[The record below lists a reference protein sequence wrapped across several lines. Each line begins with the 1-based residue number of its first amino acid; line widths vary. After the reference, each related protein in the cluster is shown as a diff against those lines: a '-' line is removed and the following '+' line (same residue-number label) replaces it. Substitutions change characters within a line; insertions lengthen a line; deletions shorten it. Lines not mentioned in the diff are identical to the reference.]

1 MRHLAVTALVAVAL
15 AAPAVPSSAAPTLP
29 PVPVVGCPQTSGGV
43 PVLNWSKDLGTGE
56 DNATP
61 WAYGTD
67 DWPDWY
73 SVGTASGRAYSVA
86 PNSAWITS
94 PNANWINSATTNASG
109 GSGGVVVDI
118 GHDVPDVSSTLGDVA
133 GTAGNV
139 VGQVAGDAAR
149 DVVVSAGDLAGN
161 LAATVGSKVGTGRL
175 GGPITVVP
183 AHTTFRI
190 DFQLPDLSFNRSLRL
205 DYAADNG
212 VTFYLNG
219 VAIGGYEPG
228 NVGGVAAV
236 AAFNQFHSLAVNET
250 GFVDGVNHLDAV
262 VTDYGVSTGLL
273 VLGTARACWPGIDY
287 LPGTKC
293 IYVTRDHAGLY
304 TTPAQRYDV
313 GTVSNAGW
321 STTAP
326 VSGPAY
332 AVTNPPTAWVAG
344 QWINNTGNAYTSGSA
359 TYQTTFP
366 MALNATNQGLDLQVA
381 ADNAVDLY
389 LNGTL
394 IQSIPANAYSAKH
407 HVVWYGP
414 FNGGTNT
421 LTAVVTDDGI
431 AAAGLLVEGAAVS
444 CPADPPVS

>member
-73 SVGTASGRAYSVA
+73 SVGTPSGRAYSVA

-94 PNANWINSATTNASG
+94 PNANWINSTTTNASG
-109 GSGGVVVDI
+109 SSGGVVVD
-118 GHDVPDVSSTLGDVA
+118 PEQNLPREVS
-133 GTAGNV
+133 
-139 VGQVAGDAAR
+139 
-149 DVVVSAGDLAGN
+149 N
-161 LAATVGSKVGTGRL
+161 LTHKVGLGT

-228 NVGGVAAV
+228 NVGGVPAF
-236 AAFNQFHSLAVNET
+236 AAFNQFHALAVNET

-293 IYVTRDHAGLY
+293 IHVTTDHAGLY

-313 GTVSNAGW
+313 GTVSNTGW